1 MDKMQVTVFTV
12 NLPQV
17 ASQINLVTPKE
28 LGTYALLSS
37 ILHTALIQRTPM
49 KKHYTW
55 ITISLLTTLFLGGG
69 GLVYVDW
76 RDTTELTPP
85 AAPAPNTTSSEAIT
99 PIPLNHS
106 LDARKVA
113 LGARLFNDT
122 ALSADGTVSCAH
134 CHNLS
139 TGGVDRLA
147 RSRGI
152 SGKEGNINAPTVFNS
167 GFSFRQFWN
176 GRAET
181 LEEQVDG
188 PLQNPLEM
196 ASSWPKAIAKLSTDT
211 QYVNSFKAIYR
222 DGIQAHNVKDAI
234 ATFERSLITPNSRFD
249 QFLRGDQAA
258 LNHEEQAGFLLF
270 KQIGCTS
277 CHQGINIGG
286 NMYQQLGIMEDYFA
300 VRGNVTEADMG
311 RYNVTKL
318 EQDKHFFKVP
328 SLRNIAVTPPYL
340 HDGSAKTLEDAV
352 RIMARF
358 QLGKELTPAEMSRVV
373 AFLHTLTGEYLG
385 KPLL

>member
-1 MDKMQVTVFTV
+1 MQVTVFTV

-17 ASQINLVTPKE
+17 ARQIDLVTPKE

-55 ITISLLTTLFLGGG
+55 ITISLLTALFLAGG

-76 RDTTELTPP
+76 RDTTEITPP
-85 AAPAPNTTSSEAIT
+85 AAPAPNTTTSEALT
-99 PIPLNHS
+99 PIPLNITF
-106 LDARKVA
+106 DAGKVA

-122 ALSADGTVSCAH
+122 RLSADDTVSCAH
-134 CHNLS
+134 CHNLA
-139 TGGVDRLA
+139 TGGVDRLT

-152 SGKEGNINAPTVFNS
+152 SNKEGNINAPTVFNS

-181 LEEQVDG
+181 LEEQIDG
-188 PLQNPLEM
+188 PIHNPVEM
-196 ASSWPKAIAKLSTDT
+196 AGSWPKAIAKLSADP
-211 QYVNSFKAIYR
+211 QYVAAFKNIYL

-300 VRGNVTEADMG
+300 ERGNVTEADMG
-311 RYNVTKL
+311 RYNVTKH
-318 EQDKHFFKVP
+318 EQDRHFFKVP
-328 SLRNIAVTPPYL
+328 SLRNVAVTPPYL

-385 KPLL
+385 KPLQ

>member
-1 MDKMQVTVFTV
+1 MQASGFLG

-17 ASQINLVTPKE
+17 ASQIDLVTPKE

-69 GLVYVDW
+69 SLVYVDW
-76 RDTTELTPP
+76 RDTAEITPP

-122 ALSADGTVSCAH
+122 VLSADDTVSCAH
-134 CHNLS
+134 CHNLT
-139 TGGVDRLA
+139 TGGVDRLTH
-147 RSRGI
+147 SRGI

-167 GFSFRQFWN
+167 GFNFRQFWN

-188 PLQNPLEM
+188 PLHNPLEM
-196 ASSWPKAIAKLSTDT
+196 AGSWPQAMEKLSTDT
-211 QYVNSFKAIYR
+211 QYVAAFKAIYR

-249 QFLRGDQAA
+249 QFLRGDQAV